1 MRRLLRDLIDEIGD
15 DGLFDAAASVAFWLL
30 LSLPAALLTALS
42 AVSLVGDDLASELRQ
57 SALDFIERTFADQA
71 DTLSAS
77 VDSLFDQTRP
87 AVLSTSIAIA
97 VFTLSRGFAGLIR
110 ALDAVYDVEET
121 RNFIHTR
128 VLGIGLAIG
137 NLATVAVST
146 ALWSYGAS
154 TGSPFFV
161 RALLG
166 GLVLVGWAATMFH
179 IGPNHHT
186 PWRYDLPGAVV
197 AAVGWAALS
206 AGYGWYVSIVGSGNQ
221 FVGATGA
228 LLLGLTWLWAA
239 CVVFLVG
246 GELNQLLAQRAG
258 VISGGRS
265 IAGRAGRALRSSLP
279 RAESGSMNSG
289 ADDAGIVEQLG
300 RDGFGPDVDGR

>member
-1 MRRLLRDLIDEIGD
+1 VRRLLRDLIDEIGD